1 MKDLSNAPHLLKGR
15 SENFKRCSCFSLDDA
30 LDALGCLPHISG
42 EPWLSILKLGKF
54 VKILICFCLLLS
66 YLYSNKCVC
75 VWGGGVDSHVVV
87 LSRYVLLCATS
98 DNVLIVHIMEH
109 QFPLPPL

>member
-75 VWGGGVDSHVVV
+75 VGGWRGFARGRVISI
-87 LSRYVLLCATS
+87 RATLCY
-98 DNVLIVHIMEH
+98 
-109 QFPLPPL
+109 F